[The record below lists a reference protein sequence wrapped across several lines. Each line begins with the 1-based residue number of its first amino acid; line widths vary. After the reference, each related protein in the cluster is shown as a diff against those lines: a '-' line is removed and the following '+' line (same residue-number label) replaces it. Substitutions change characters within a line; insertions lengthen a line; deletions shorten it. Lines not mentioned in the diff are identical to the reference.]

1 MPIMA
6 DSEPI
11 HCILEY
17 GLEVFGGK
25 WKSRVICVLYM
36 KGTMRYHELSKEL
49 VNISNKVLS
58 SVLKELVSDGIVSRT
73 EVDAINPKVEYSL
86 TEKGLS
92 VIPILKSI
100 ADWGGM
106 YFSNGSDDQ
115 PLCKKCGYKNHVISS
130 IAEDN

>member
-1 MPIMA
+1 MA

-11 HCILEY
+11 HCILEH

-25 WKSRVICVLYM
+25 WKSRIICVLYM

-58 SVLKELVSDGIVSRT
+58 SVLRELVSDGIISRT
-73 EVDAINPKVEYSL
+73 EIDAVHPKVEYSL

-92 VIPILKSI
+92 VVPILKSI

-106 YFSNGSDDQ
+106 YLSDGSDDR
-115 PLCKKCGYKNHVISS
+115 PLCKKCDYRDYVISS
-130 IAEDN
+130 FAEDN